1 MIALGTALVGYASRT
16 ARREAYAKAQVQ
28 LQMTAQEQAEA
39 LHRPL
44 APAMAV
50 ARNLAQVLLTNPDRT
65 LALNRAQVNDLLRR
79 TLEQNHDFLAVY
91 TLWEPNGFDGM
102 DVRYARQPES
112 DASGRFMPYWSRDRS
127 GLLRMEPITSHQ
139 VPGHGDF
146 YFQPKSTGQDMVIE
160 PHSALVQG
168 KPVLLTS
175 VVVPIL
181 GPRGFRGIAGVDMQ
195 IDFLQNMADAV
206 NVYRRSGQLILV
218 TPNGRVAAKTEDP
231 AAIGQPWRIPAP
243 LVEAARQGYVP
254 AEQTAILGG
263 RLYAFRPIQIGRS
276 LQPWW
281 VILSVPEAVL
291 LQEAQQTIR
300 TMILVGVAFLLLGI
314 TLLLIVIKTL
324 FIERVT
330 RLNAT
335 TKLFGNGNY
344 DAYCAAAGPD
354 EIGQLAESFNTMTG
368 RIRATLAELVEKDLL
383 LTAVLD
389 NAFQMYGLL
398 DLDGRLR
405 SANKA
410 ALAMAGEPLAAL
422 VGRPLWELPFGSH
435 SAEARAR
442 IQQAVADARSGQFS
456 RYEATTGDETQPLRH
471 VDFSI
476 TPLADE
482 TGEVHSLIMEGR
494 DITERKL
501 AEDELQQHRER
512 LEQLV
517 AERTAELVQAR
528 ETAEAAARIKS
539 EFLANMSHEIRTPM
553 NAVLGMTHLALMT
566 DLTEQQRHYLRKSQ
580 LAGNGLLYIINDIL
594 DFSKIEAGKLRMDA
608 KEFLLEDVYQ
618 HVIDLVGMRATEKN
632 LEFLLDTAPDVPQA
646 LVGDPLRLGQVLTNL
661 CSNAVKFT
669 VSGEIIVVTF
679 RKLQEE
685 QDRVTLQFCVRDP
698 GIGMTEE
705 QVRLLFQPFSQV
717 DASSTRKFAGTGLGL
732 AISKRLVE
740 MMGGEI
746 WVVSQPGQ
754 GSEFYFSA
762 TFGLGHARSEPRPF
776 APESLEPPIEGW
788 KLDSE
793 ARDRLRGRRV
803 LLVEDNEFNQE
814 VATEFLSM
822 LGLETVLAA
831 DGEQALARL
840 KATSFDLVL
849 MDLQMPVMD
858 GYEATRRIRSDP
870 SLAALPIIAMTAHA
884 MTQERERCAALGMN
898 DYVTKPIDP
907 ERFAATLATWTR
919 AAAPSAQGEVR
930 ARQEPGAAPVLP
942 GIAYAKGLALCLGA
956 PDRFEKR
963 LKRFIQ
969 ILENPAEEIRSALA
983 RGDAGTAHRGAHSM
997 VSAAGMIGAEDLAAK
1012 ALALQEALDEGVP
1025 ASVEAGLD
1033 RLDQAFRLVREGLMA
1048 HFTAV

>member
-1 MIALGTALVGYASRT
+1 M
-16 ARREAYAKAQVQ
+16 
-28 LQMTAQEQAEA
+28 
-39 LHRPL
+39 
-44 APAMAV
+44 
-50 ARNLAQVLLTNPDRT
+50 
-65 LALNRAQVNDLLRR
+65 
-79 TLEQNHDFLAVY
+79 
-91 TLWEPNGFDGM
+91 GFKSLFTKS
-102 DVRYARQPES
+102 RQPES
-112 DASGRFMPYWSRDRS
+112 DASGRFMPYWNRDRS

-146 YFQPKSTGQDMVIE
+146 YFQPKSTGRDMVIE

-181 GPRGFRGIAGVDMQ
+181 GPRV
-195 IDFLQNMADAV
+195 
-206 NVYRRSGQLILV
+206 
-218 TPNGRVAAKTEDP
+218 
-231 AAIGQPWRIPAP
+231 
-243 LVEAARQGYVP
+243 
-254 AEQTAILGG
+254 
-263 RLYAFRPIQIGRS
+263 
-276 LQPWW
+276 
-281 VILSVPEAVL
+281 
-291 LQEAQQTIR
+291 
-300 TMILVGVAFLLLGI
+300 
-314 TLLLIVIKTL
+314 
-324 FIERVT
+324 
-330 RLNAT
+330 
-335 TKLFGNGNY
+335 
-344 DAYCAAAGPD
+344 
-354 EIGQLAESFNTMTG
+354 
-368 RIRATLAELVEKDLL
+368 
-383 LTAVLD
+383 
-389 NAFQMYGLL
+389 
-398 DLDGRLR
+398 
-405 SANKA
+405 
-410 ALAMAGEPLAAL
+410 
-422 VGRPLWELPFGSH
+422 
-435 SAEARAR
+435 
-442 IQQAVADARSGQFS
+442 
-456 RYEATTGDETQPLRH
+456 
-471 VDFSI
+471 
-476 TPLADE
+476 
-482 TGEVHSLIMEGR
+482 
-494 DITERKL
+494 
-501 AEDELQQHRER
+501 
-512 LEQLV
+512 
-517 AERTAELVQAR
+517 
-528 ETAEAAARIKS
+528 
-539 EFLANMSHEIRTPM
+539 
-553 NAVLGMTHLALMT
+553 
-566 DLTEQQRHYLRKSQ
+566 
-580 LAGNGLLYIINDIL
+580 AGNGLLYIINDIL

-717 DASSTRKFAGTGLGL
+717 DSSSTRKFAGTGLGL

-746 WVVSQPGQ
+746 WVVSQPGK
-754 GSEFYFSA
+754 GSEFFFSA
-762 TFGLGHARSEPRPF
+762 TFGLGHARSEPRPW
-776 APESLEPPIEGW
+776 APAGLRVLVVDDSPNAREIERELVQG
-788 KLDSE
+788 LGHTAGVAASAEE
-793 ARDRLRGRRV
+793 AVAELKRLPYDLV

-840 KATSFDLVL
+840 QATSFDLVL

-919 AAAPSAQGEVR
+919 PAAPPAQGEVR
-930 ARQEPGAAPVLP
+930 VRLEPGAAPVLP

-969 ILENPAEEIRSALA
+969 IIENPAEEIRSALA

-1012 ALALQEALDEGVP
+1012 SLALQEALGEGVP
-1025 ASVEAGLD
+1025 GTVEAALD

>member
-1 MIALGTALVGYASRT
+1 M
-16 ARREAYAKAQVQ
+16 
-28 LQMTAQEQAEA
+28 
-39 LHRPL
+39 
-44 APAMAV
+44 
-50 ARNLAQVLLTNPDRT
+50 
-65 LALNRAQVNDLLRR
+65 
-79 TLEQNHDFLAVY
+79 
-91 TLWEPNGFDGM
+91 GFKSLFTKS
-102 DVRYARQPES
+102 RQPES
-112 DASGRFMPYWSRDRS
+112 DASGRFMPYWNRDRS

-146 YFQPKSTGQDMVIE
+146 YFQPKSTGRDMVIE

-181 GPRGFRGIAGVDMQ
+181 GPRV
-195 IDFLQNMADAV
+195 
-206 NVYRRSGQLILV
+206 
-218 TPNGRVAAKTEDP
+218 
-231 AAIGQPWRIPAP
+231 
-243 LVEAARQGYVP
+243 
-254 AEQTAILGG
+254 
-263 RLYAFRPIQIGRS
+263 
-276 LQPWW
+276 
-281 VILSVPEAVL
+281 
-291 LQEAQQTIR
+291 
-300 TMILVGVAFLLLGI
+300 
-314 TLLLIVIKTL
+314 
-324 FIERVT
+324 
-330 RLNAT
+330 
-335 TKLFGNGNY
+335 
-344 DAYCAAAGPD
+344 
-354 EIGQLAESFNTMTG
+354 
-368 RIRATLAELVEKDLL
+368 
-383 LTAVLD
+383 
-389 NAFQMYGLL
+389 
-398 DLDGRLR
+398 
-405 SANKA
+405 
-410 ALAMAGEPLAAL
+410 
-422 VGRPLWELPFGSH
+422 
-435 SAEARAR
+435 
-442 IQQAVADARSGQFS
+442 
-456 RYEATTGDETQPLRH
+456 
-471 VDFSI
+471 
-476 TPLADE
+476 
-482 TGEVHSLIMEGR
+482 
-494 DITERKL
+494 
-501 AEDELQQHRER
+501 
-512 LEQLV
+512 
-517 AERTAELVQAR
+517 
-528 ETAEAAARIKS
+528 
-539 EFLANMSHEIRTPM
+539 
-553 NAVLGMTHLALMT
+553 
-566 DLTEQQRHYLRKSQ
+566 
-580 LAGNGLLYIINDIL
+580 AGNGLLYIINDIL

-608 KEFLLEDVYQ
+608 REFLLEDVYQ

-717 DASSTRKFAGTGLGL
+717 DSSSTRKFAGTGQGL

-746 WVVSQPGQ
+746 WVVSQPGK
-754 GSEFYFSA
+754 GSEFFFSA
-762 TFGLGHARSEPRPF
+762 TFGLGHARSEPRPW
-776 APESLEPPIEGW
+776 APAGLRVLVVDDSPNAREIERELVQG
-788 KLDSE
+788 LGHTAGVAASAEE
-793 ARDRLRGRRV
+793 AVAELKRLPYDLV

-840 KATSFDLVL
+840 QATSFDLVL

-919 AAAPSAQGEVR
+919 PAAPPAQGEVR
-930 ARQEPGAAPVLP
+930 VRLEPGAAPVLP

-969 ILENPAEEIRSALA
+969 IIENPAEEIRSALA

-1012 ALALQEALDEGVP
+1012 SLALQEALGEGVP
-1025 ASVEAGLD
+1025 GTVEAALD

>member
-1 MIALGTALVGYASRT
+1 M
-16 ARREAYAKAQVQ
+16 
-28 LQMTAQEQAEA
+28 
-39 LHRPL
+39 
-44 APAMAV
+44 
-50 ARNLAQVLLTNPDRT
+50 
-65 LALNRAQVNDLLRR
+65 
-79 TLEQNHDFLAVY
+79 
-91 TLWEPNGFDGM
+91 GFKSLFTKS
-102 DVRYARQPES
+102 RQPES
-112 DASGRFMPYWSRDRS
+112 DASGRFMPYWNRDRS

-146 YFQPKSTGQDMVIE
+146 YFQPKSTGRDMVIE

-181 GPRGFRGIAGVDMQ
+181 GPRV
-195 IDFLQNMADAV
+195 
-206 NVYRRSGQLILV
+206 
-218 TPNGRVAAKTEDP
+218 
-231 AAIGQPWRIPAP
+231 
-243 LVEAARQGYVP
+243 
-254 AEQTAILGG
+254 
-263 RLYAFRPIQIGRS
+263 
-276 LQPWW
+276 
-281 VILSVPEAVL
+281 
-291 LQEAQQTIR
+291 
-300 TMILVGVAFLLLGI
+300 
-314 TLLLIVIKTL
+314 
-324 FIERVT
+324 
-330 RLNAT
+330 
-335 TKLFGNGNY
+335 
-344 DAYCAAAGPD
+344 
-354 EIGQLAESFNTMTG
+354 
-368 RIRATLAELVEKDLL
+368 
-383 LTAVLD
+383 
-389 NAFQMYGLL
+389 
-398 DLDGRLR
+398 
-405 SANKA
+405 
-410 ALAMAGEPLAAL
+410 
-422 VGRPLWELPFGSH
+422 
-435 SAEARAR
+435 
-442 IQQAVADARSGQFS
+442 
-456 RYEATTGDETQPLRH
+456 
-471 VDFSI
+471 
-476 TPLADE
+476 
-482 TGEVHSLIMEGR
+482 
-494 DITERKL
+494 
-501 AEDELQQHRER
+501 
-512 LEQLV
+512 
-517 AERTAELVQAR
+517 
-528 ETAEAAARIKS
+528 
-539 EFLANMSHEIRTPM
+539 
-553 NAVLGMTHLALMT
+553 
-566 DLTEQQRHYLRKSQ
+566 
-580 LAGNGLLYIINDIL
+580 AGNGLLYIINDIL

-717 DASSTRKFAGTGLGL
+717 DSSSTRKFAGTGLGL

-746 WVVSQPGQ
+746 WVVSQPGK
-754 GSEFYFSA
+754 GSEFFFSA
-762 TFGLGHARSEPRPF
+762 TFGLGHARSEPRPW
-776 APESLEPPIEGW
+776 APAGLRVLVVDDSPNAREIERELVQG
-788 KLDSE
+788 LGHTAGVAASAEE
-793 ARDRLRGRRV
+793 AVAELKRLPYDLV

-840 KATSFDLVL
+840 QATSFDLVL

-919 AAAPSAQGEVR
+919 PAAPPAQGEVR
-930 ARQEPGAAPVLP
+930 VRLEPGAAPVLP

-969 ILENPAEEIRSALA
+969 IIENPAEEIRSALA

-1012 ALALQEALDEGVP
+1012 SLALQEALGEGVP
-1025 ASVEAGLD
+1025 GTVEAALD

-1048 HFTAV
+1048 HFTAD

>member
-1 MIALGTALVGYASRT
+1 M
-16 ARREAYAKAQVQ
+16 
-28 LQMTAQEQAEA
+28 
-39 LHRPL
+39 
-44 APAMAV
+44 
-50 ARNLAQVLLTNPDRT
+50 
-65 LALNRAQVNDLLRR
+65 
-79 TLEQNHDFLAVY
+79 
-91 TLWEPNGFDGM
+91 GFKSLFTKS
-102 DVRYARQPES
+102 RQPES
-112 DASGRFMPYWSRDRS
+112 DASGRFMPYWNRDRS

-146 YFQPKSTGQDMVIE
+146 YFQPKSTGRDMVIE

-181 GPRGFRGIAGVDMQ
+181 GPRV
-195 IDFLQNMADAV
+195 
-206 NVYRRSGQLILV
+206 
-218 TPNGRVAAKTEDP
+218 
-231 AAIGQPWRIPAP
+231 
-243 LVEAARQGYVP
+243 
-254 AEQTAILGG
+254 
-263 RLYAFRPIQIGRS
+263 
-276 LQPWW
+276 
-281 VILSVPEAVL
+281 
-291 LQEAQQTIR
+291 
-300 TMILVGVAFLLLGI
+300 
-314 TLLLIVIKTL
+314 
-324 FIERVT
+324 
-330 RLNAT
+330 
-335 TKLFGNGNY
+335 
-344 DAYCAAAGPD
+344 
-354 EIGQLAESFNTMTG
+354 
-368 RIRATLAELVEKDLL
+368 
-383 LTAVLD
+383 
-389 NAFQMYGLL
+389 
-398 DLDGRLR
+398 
-405 SANKA
+405 
-410 ALAMAGEPLAAL
+410 
-422 VGRPLWELPFGSH
+422 
-435 SAEARAR
+435 
-442 IQQAVADARSGQFS
+442 
-456 RYEATTGDETQPLRH
+456 
-471 VDFSI
+471 
-476 TPLADE
+476 
-482 TGEVHSLIMEGR
+482 
-494 DITERKL
+494 
-501 AEDELQQHRER
+501 
-512 LEQLV
+512 
-517 AERTAELVQAR
+517 
-528 ETAEAAARIKS
+528 
-539 EFLANMSHEIRTPM
+539 
-553 NAVLGMTHLALMT
+553 
-566 DLTEQQRHYLRKSQ
+566 
-580 LAGNGLLYIINDIL
+580 AGNGLLYIINDIL

-618 HVIDLVGMRATEKN
+618 QVIDLVGMRATEKN

-717 DASSTRKFAGTGLGL
+717 DSSSTRKFAGTGQGL

-746 WVVSQPGQ
+746 WVVSQPGK
-754 GSEFYFSA
+754 GSEFFFSA
-762 TFGLGHARSEPRPF
+762 TFGLGHARSEPRPW
-776 APESLEPPIEGW
+776 APAGLRVLVVDDSPNAREIERELVQG
-788 KLDSE
+788 LGHTAGVAASAEE
-793 ARDRLRGRRV
+793 AVAELKRLPYDLV

-840 KATSFDLVL
+840 QATSFDLVL

-919 AAAPSAQGEVR
+919 PAAPPAQGEVR
-930 ARQEPGAAPVLP
+930 VRLEPGAAPVLP

-969 ILENPAEEIRSALA
+969 IIENPAEEIRSALA

-1012 ALALQEALDEGVP
+1012 SLALQEALGEGVP
-1025 ASVEAGLD
+1025 GTVEAALD

>member
-1 MIALGTALVGYASRT
+1 M
-16 ARREAYAKAQVQ
+16 
-28 LQMTAQEQAEA
+28 
-39 LHRPL
+39 
-44 APAMAV
+44 
-50 ARNLAQVLLTNPDRT
+50 
-65 LALNRAQVNDLLRR
+65 
-79 TLEQNHDFLAVY
+79 
-91 TLWEPNGFDGM
+91 GFKSLFTKS
-102 DVRYARQPES
+102 RQPES
-112 DASGRFMPYWSRDRS
+112 DASGRFMPYWNRDRS

-146 YFQPKSTGQDMVIE
+146 YFQPKSTGRDMVIE

-181 GPRGFRGIAGVDMQ
+181 GPR
-195 IDFLQNMADAV
+195 
-206 NVYRRSGQLILV
+206 
-218 TPNGRVAAKTEDP
+218 VA
-231 AAIGQPWRIPAP
+231 
-243 LVEAARQGYVP
+243 
-254 AEQTAILGG
+254 
-263 RLYAFRPIQIGRS
+263 
-276 LQPWW
+276 
-281 VILSVPEAVL
+281 
-291 LQEAQQTIR
+291 
-300 TMILVGVAFLLLGI
+300 
-314 TLLLIVIKTL
+314 
-324 FIERVT
+324 
-330 RLNAT
+330 
-335 TKLFGNGNY
+335 
-344 DAYCAAAGPD
+344 C
-354 EIGQLAESFNTMTG
+354 
-368 RIRATLAELVEKDLL
+368 
-383 LTAVLD
+383 
-389 NAFQMYGLL
+389 
-398 DLDGRLR
+398 
-405 SANKA
+405 
-410 ALAMAGEPLAAL
+410 
-422 VGRPLWELPFGSH
+422 
-435 SAEARAR
+435 
-442 IQQAVADARSGQFS
+442 
-456 RYEATTGDETQPLRH
+456 
-471 VDFSI
+471 
-476 TPLADE
+476 
-482 TGEVHSLIMEGR
+482 
-494 DITERKL
+494 
-501 AEDELQQHRER
+501 
-512 LEQLV
+512 
-517 AERTAELVQAR
+517 
-528 ETAEAAARIKS
+528 
-539 EFLANMSHEIRTPM
+539 
-553 NAVLGMTHLALMT
+553 
-566 DLTEQQRHYLRKSQ
+566 
-580 LAGNGLLYIINDIL
+580 NGLLYIINDIL

-717 DASSTRKFAGTGLGL
+717 DSSSTRKFAGTGQGL

-746 WVVSQPGQ
+746 WVVSQPGK
-754 GSEFYFSA
+754 GSEFFFSA
-762 TFGLGHARSEPRPF
+762 TFGLGHARSEPRPW
-776 APESLEPPIEGW
+776 APAGLRVLVVDDSPNAREIERELVQG
-788 KLDSE
+788 LGHTAGVAASAEE
-793 ARDRLRGRRV
+793 AVAELKRLPYDLV

-840 KATSFDLVL
+840 QATSFDLVL

-919 AAAPSAQGEVR
+919 PAAPPAQGEVR
-930 ARQEPGAAPVLP
+930 VRLEPGAAPVLP

-969 ILENPAEEIRSALA
+969 IIENPAEEIRSALA

-1012 ALALQEALDEGVP
+1012 SLALQEALGEGVP
-1025 ASVEAGLD
+1025 GTVEAALD

>member
-1 MIALGTALVGYASRT
+1 M
-16 ARREAYAKAQVQ
+16 
-28 LQMTAQEQAEA
+28 
-39 LHRPL
+39 
-44 APAMAV
+44 
-50 ARNLAQVLLTNPDRT
+50 
-65 LALNRAQVNDLLRR
+65 
-79 TLEQNHDFLAVY
+79 
-91 TLWEPNGFDGM
+91 GFKSLFTKS
-102 DVRYARQPES
+102 RQPES
-112 DASGRFMPYWSRDRS
+112 DASGRFMPYWNRDRS

-146 YFQPKSTGQDMVIE
+146 YFQPKSTGRDMVIE

-181 GPRGFRGIAGVDMQ
+181 GPRV
-195 IDFLQNMADAV
+195 
-206 NVYRRSGQLILV
+206 
-218 TPNGRVAAKTEDP
+218 
-231 AAIGQPWRIPAP
+231 
-243 LVEAARQGYVP
+243 
-254 AEQTAILGG
+254 
-263 RLYAFRPIQIGRS
+263 
-276 LQPWW
+276 
-281 VILSVPEAVL
+281 
-291 LQEAQQTIR
+291 
-300 TMILVGVAFLLLGI
+300 
-314 TLLLIVIKTL
+314 
-324 FIERVT
+324 
-330 RLNAT
+330 
-335 TKLFGNGNY
+335 
-344 DAYCAAAGPD
+344 
-354 EIGQLAESFNTMTG
+354 
-368 RIRATLAELVEKDLL
+368 
-383 LTAVLD
+383 
-389 NAFQMYGLL
+389 
-398 DLDGRLR
+398 
-405 SANKA
+405 
-410 ALAMAGEPLAAL
+410 
-422 VGRPLWELPFGSH
+422 
-435 SAEARAR
+435 
-442 IQQAVADARSGQFS
+442 
-456 RYEATTGDETQPLRH
+456 
-471 VDFSI
+471 
-476 TPLADE
+476 
-482 TGEVHSLIMEGR
+482 
-494 DITERKL
+494 
-501 AEDELQQHRER
+501 
-512 LEQLV
+512 
-517 AERTAELVQAR
+517 
-528 ETAEAAARIKS
+528 
-539 EFLANMSHEIRTPM
+539 
-553 NAVLGMTHLALMT
+553 
-566 DLTEQQRHYLRKSQ
+566 
-580 LAGNGLLYIINDIL
+580 AGNGLLYIINDIL

-717 DASSTRKFAGTGLGL
+717 DSSSTRKFAGTGLGL

-746 WVVSQPGQ
+746 WVVSQPGK
-754 GSEFYFSA
+754 GSEFFFSA
-762 TFGLGHARSEPRPF
+762 TFGLGHARSEPRPW
-776 APESLEPPIEGW
+776 APAGLRVLVVDDSPNAREIERELVQG
-788 KLDSE
+788 LGHTAGVAASAEE
-793 ARDRLRGRRV
+793 AVAELKRLPYDLV

-840 KATSFDLVL
+840 QATSFDLVL

-919 AAAPSAQGEVR
+919 AAAPPAQGEVR
-930 ARQEPGAAPVLP
+930 VRLEPGAAPVLP

-969 ILENPAEEIRSALA
+969 IIENPAEEIRSALA

-1012 ALALQEALDEGVP
+1012 SLALQEALGEGVP
-1025 ASVEAGLD
+1025 GTVEAALD

-1048 HFTAV
+1048 HFTAD

>member
-1 MIALGTALVGYASRT
+1 MGFKSLFTKLSICVTLCMIALGTALVGYASRT

-44 APAMAV
+44 ATAMAV
-50 ARNLAQVLLTNPDRT
+50 ARNLAQVLLVNPDRT

-91 TLWEPNGFDGM
+91 TLWEPDGFDGM
-102 DVRYARQPES
+102 DAHYARRSES
-112 DASGRFMPYWSRDRS
+112 DASGRFMPYWNRDRS
-127 GLLRMEPITSHQ
+127 GLLRMEPITSQQ

-146 YFQPKSTGQDMVIE
+146 YFQPKATGRDTVIE

-254 AEQTAILGG
+254 DEQTAILGG
-263 RLYAFRPIQIGRS
+263 RLFAFRPIQIGRS

-281 VILSVPEAVL
+281 VILSVPESVL
-291 LQEAQQTIR
+291 LQEANQAIR

-422 VGRPLWELPFGSH
+422 VGRPLWELPFCSH
-435 SAEARAR
+435 SAQARAR

-456 RYEATTGDETQPLRH
+456 RYEATTGDESQALRH

-482 TGEVHSLIMEGR
+482 TGEIHSLIMEGR

-501 AEDELQQHRER
+501 AEDELRQHRER

-517 AERTAELVQAR
+517 AERTATTSWTSPR
-528 ETAEAAARIKS
+528 SR
-539 EFLANMSHEIRTPM
+539 P
-553 NAVLGMTHLALMT
+553 
-566 DLTEQQRHYLRKSQ
+566 
-580 LAGNGLLYIINDIL
+580 
-594 DFSKIEAGKLRMDA
+594 
-608 KEFLLEDVYQ
+608 
-618 HVIDLVGMRATEKN
+618 
-632 LEFLLDTAPDVPQA
+632 
-646 LVGDPLRLGQVLTNL
+646 
-661 CSNAVKFT
+661 
-669 VSGEIIVVTF
+669 
-679 RKLQEE
+679 
-685 QDRVTLQFCVRDP
+685 
-698 GIGMTEE
+698 
-705 QVRLLFQPFSQV
+705 
-717 DASSTRKFAGTGLGL
+717 ASSGW
-732 AISKRLVE
+732 
-740 MMGGEI
+740 M
-746 WVVSQPGQ
+746 PG
-754 GSEFYFSA
+754 SSC
-762 TFGLGHARSEPRPF
+762 
-776 APESLEPPIEGW
+776 W
-788 KLDSE
+788 K
-793 ARDRLRGRRV
+793 
-803 LLVEDNEFNQE
+803 
-814 VATEFLSM
+814 
-822 LGLETVLAA
+822 
-831 DGEQALARL
+831 
-840 KATSFDLVL
+840 TS
-849 MDLQMPVMD
+849 
-858 GYEATRRIRSDP
+858 TS
-870 SLAALPIIAMTAHA
+870 T
-884 MTQERERCAALGMN
+884 
-898 DYVTKPIDP
+898 
-907 ERFAATLATWTR
+907 
-919 AAAPSAQGEVR
+919 
-930 ARQEPGAAPVLP
+930 
-942 GIAYAKGLALCLGA
+942 
-956 PDRFEKR
+956 
-963 LKRFIQ
+963 
-969 ILENPAEEIRSALA
+969 
-983 RGDAGTAHRGAHSM
+983 
-997 VSAAGMIGAEDLAAK
+997 
-1012 ALALQEALDEGVP
+1012 
-1025 ASVEAGLD
+1025 
-1033 RLDQAFRLVREGLMA
+1033 
-1048 HFTAV
+1048 

>member
-1 MIALGTALVGYASRT
+1 M
-16 ARREAYAKAQVQ
+16 
-28 LQMTAQEQAEA
+28 
-39 LHRPL
+39 
-44 APAMAV
+44 
-50 ARNLAQVLLTNPDRT
+50 
-65 LALNRAQVNDLLRR
+65 
-79 TLEQNHDFLAVY
+79 
-91 TLWEPNGFDGM
+91 GFKSLFTKS
-102 DVRYARQPES
+102 RQPES
-112 DASGRFMPYWSRDRS
+112 DASGRFMPYWNRDRS

-146 YFQPKSTGQDMVIE
+146 YFQPKSTGRDMVIE

-181 GPRGFRGIAGVDMQ
+181 GPRV
-195 IDFLQNMADAV
+195 
-206 NVYRRSGQLILV
+206 
-218 TPNGRVAAKTEDP
+218 
-231 AAIGQPWRIPAP
+231 
-243 LVEAARQGYVP
+243 
-254 AEQTAILGG
+254 
-263 RLYAFRPIQIGRS
+263 
-276 LQPWW
+276 
-281 VILSVPEAVL
+281 
-291 LQEAQQTIR
+291 
-300 TMILVGVAFLLLGI
+300 
-314 TLLLIVIKTL
+314 
-324 FIERVT
+324 
-330 RLNAT
+330 
-335 TKLFGNGNY
+335 
-344 DAYCAAAGPD
+344 
-354 EIGQLAESFNTMTG
+354 
-368 RIRATLAELVEKDLL
+368 
-383 LTAVLD
+383 
-389 NAFQMYGLL
+389 
-398 DLDGRLR
+398 
-405 SANKA
+405 
-410 ALAMAGEPLAAL
+410 
-422 VGRPLWELPFGSH
+422 
-435 SAEARAR
+435 
-442 IQQAVADARSGQFS
+442 
-456 RYEATTGDETQPLRH
+456 
-471 VDFSI
+471 
-476 TPLADE
+476 
-482 TGEVHSLIMEGR
+482 
-494 DITERKL
+494 
-501 AEDELQQHRER
+501 
-512 LEQLV
+512 
-517 AERTAELVQAR
+517 
-528 ETAEAAARIKS
+528 
-539 EFLANMSHEIRTPM
+539 
-553 NAVLGMTHLALMT
+553 
-566 DLTEQQRHYLRKSQ
+566 
-580 LAGNGLLYIINDIL
+580 AGNGLLYIINDIL

-717 DASSTRKFAGTGLGL
+717 DSSSTRKFAGTGQGL

-746 WVVSQPGQ
+746 WVVSQPGK
-754 GSEFYFSA
+754 GSEFFFSA
-762 TFGLGHARSEPRPF
+762 TFGLGHARSEPRPW
-776 APESLEPPIEGW
+776 APAGLRVLVVDDSPNAREIERELVQG
-788 KLDSE
+788 LGHTAGVAASAEE
-793 ARDRLRGRRV
+793 AVAELKRLPYDLV

-840 KATSFDLVL
+840 QATSFDLVL

-919 AAAPSAQGEVR
+919 PAAPPAQGEVR
-930 ARQEPGAAPVLP
+930 VRLEPGAAPVLP

-969 ILENPAEEIRSALA
+969 IIENPAEEIRSALA

-1012 ALALQEALDEGVP
+1012 SLALQEALGEGVP
-1025 ASVEAGLD
+1025 GTVEAALD

-1048 HFTAV
+1048 HFTAD

>member
-1 MIALGTALVGYASRT
+1 M
-16 ARREAYAKAQVQ
+16 
-28 LQMTAQEQAEA
+28 
-39 LHRPL
+39 
-44 APAMAV
+44 
-50 ARNLAQVLLTNPDRT
+50 
-65 LALNRAQVNDLLRR
+65 
-79 TLEQNHDFLAVY
+79 
-91 TLWEPNGFDGM
+91 GFKSLFTKS
-102 DVRYARQPES
+102 RQPES
-112 DASGRFMPYWSRDRS
+112 DASGRFMPYWNRDRS

-146 YFQPKSTGQDMVIE
+146 YFQPKSTGRDMVIE

-181 GPRGFRGIAGVDMQ
+181 GPRV
-195 IDFLQNMADAV
+195 
-206 NVYRRSGQLILV
+206 
-218 TPNGRVAAKTEDP
+218 
-231 AAIGQPWRIPAP
+231 
-243 LVEAARQGYVP
+243 
-254 AEQTAILGG
+254 
-263 RLYAFRPIQIGRS
+263 
-276 LQPWW
+276 
-281 VILSVPEAVL
+281 
-291 LQEAQQTIR
+291 
-300 TMILVGVAFLLLGI
+300 
-314 TLLLIVIKTL
+314 
-324 FIERVT
+324 
-330 RLNAT
+330 
-335 TKLFGNGNY
+335 
-344 DAYCAAAGPD
+344 
-354 EIGQLAESFNTMTG
+354 
-368 RIRATLAELVEKDLL
+368 
-383 LTAVLD
+383 
-389 NAFQMYGLL
+389 
-398 DLDGRLR
+398 
-405 SANKA
+405 
-410 ALAMAGEPLAAL
+410 
-422 VGRPLWELPFGSH
+422 
-435 SAEARAR
+435 
-442 IQQAVADARSGQFS
+442 
-456 RYEATTGDETQPLRH
+456 
-471 VDFSI
+471 
-476 TPLADE
+476 
-482 TGEVHSLIMEGR
+482 
-494 DITERKL
+494 
-501 AEDELQQHRER
+501 
-512 LEQLV
+512 
-517 AERTAELVQAR
+517 
-528 ETAEAAARIKS
+528 
-539 EFLANMSHEIRTPM
+539 
-553 NAVLGMTHLALMT
+553 
-566 DLTEQQRHYLRKSQ
+566 
-580 LAGNGLLYIINDIL
+580 AGNGLLYIINDIL

-632 LEFLLDTAPDVPQA
+632 LEFLLDTAPDVPRA

-717 DASSTRKFAGTGLGL
+717 DSSSTRKFAGTGQGL

-746 WVVSQPGQ
+746 WVVSQPGK
-754 GSEFYFSA
+754 GSEFFFSA
-762 TFGLGHARSEPRPF
+762 TFGLGHARSEPRPW
-776 APESLEPPIEGW
+776 APAGLRVLVVDDSPNAREIERELVQG
-788 KLDSE
+788 LGHTAGVAASAEE
-793 ARDRLRGRRV
+793 AVAELKRLPYDLV

-840 KATSFDLVL
+840 QATSFDLVL

-919 AAAPSAQGEVR
+919 PAAPPAQGEVR
-930 ARQEPGAAPVLP
+930 VRLEPGAAPVLP

-969 ILENPAEEIRSALA
+969 IIENPAEEIRSALA

-1012 ALALQEALDEGVP
+1012 SLALQEALGEGVP
-1025 ASVEAGLD
+1025 GTVEAALD

>member
-1 MIALGTALVGYASRT
+1 M
-16 ARREAYAKAQVQ
+16 
-28 LQMTAQEQAEA
+28 
-39 LHRPL
+39 
-44 APAMAV
+44 
-50 ARNLAQVLLTNPDRT
+50 
-65 LALNRAQVNDLLRR
+65 
-79 TLEQNHDFLAVY
+79 
-91 TLWEPNGFDGM
+91 GFKSLFTKS
-102 DVRYARQPES
+102 RQPES
-112 DASGRFMPYWSRDRS
+112 DASGRFMPYWNRDRS

-146 YFQPKSTGQDMVIE
+146 YFQPKSTGRDMVIE

-181 GPRGFRGIAGVDMQ
+181 GPRV
-195 IDFLQNMADAV
+195 
-206 NVYRRSGQLILV
+206 
-218 TPNGRVAAKTEDP
+218 
-231 AAIGQPWRIPAP
+231 
-243 LVEAARQGYVP
+243 
-254 AEQTAILGG
+254 
-263 RLYAFRPIQIGRS
+263 
-276 LQPWW
+276 
-281 VILSVPEAVL
+281 
-291 LQEAQQTIR
+291 
-300 TMILVGVAFLLLGI
+300 
-314 TLLLIVIKTL
+314 
-324 FIERVT
+324 
-330 RLNAT
+330 
-335 TKLFGNGNY
+335 
-344 DAYCAAAGPD
+344 
-354 EIGQLAESFNTMTG
+354 
-368 RIRATLAELVEKDLL
+368 
-383 LTAVLD
+383 
-389 NAFQMYGLL
+389 
-398 DLDGRLR
+398 
-405 SANKA
+405 
-410 ALAMAGEPLAAL
+410 
-422 VGRPLWELPFGSH
+422 
-435 SAEARAR
+435 
-442 IQQAVADARSGQFS
+442 
-456 RYEATTGDETQPLRH
+456 
-471 VDFSI
+471 
-476 TPLADE
+476 
-482 TGEVHSLIMEGR
+482 
-494 DITERKL
+494 
-501 AEDELQQHRER
+501 
-512 LEQLV
+512 
-517 AERTAELVQAR
+517 
-528 ETAEAAARIKS
+528 
-539 EFLANMSHEIRTPM
+539 
-553 NAVLGMTHLALMT
+553 
-566 DLTEQQRHYLRKSQ
+566 
-580 LAGNGLLYIINDIL
+580 AGNGLLYIINDIL

-632 LEFLLDTAPDVPQA
+632 LEFLLDTAPDVPRA

-717 DASSTRKFAGTGLGL
+717 DSSSTRKFAGTGQGL

-746 WVVSQPGQ
+746 WVVSQPGK
-754 GSEFYFSA
+754 GSEFFFSA
-762 TFGLGHARSEPRPF
+762 TFGLGHARSEPRPW
-776 APESLEPPIEGW
+776 APAGLRVLVVDDSPNAREIERELVQG
-788 KLDSE
+788 LGHTAGVAASAEE
-793 ARDRLRGRRV
+793 AVAELKRLPYDLV

-840 KATSFDLVL
+840 QATSFDLVL

-907 ERFAATLATWTR
+907 ERFAATLAAWTR
-919 AAAPSAQGEVR
+919 PAAPPAQGAVR

-969 ILENPAEEIRSALA
+969 IIENPAEEIRSALA

-1012 ALALQEALDEGVP
+1012 SLALQEALGEGVP
-1025 ASVEAGLD
+1025 GTVEAALD

>member
-1 MIALGTALVGYASRT
+1 M
-16 ARREAYAKAQVQ
+16 
-28 LQMTAQEQAEA
+28 
-39 LHRPL
+39 
-44 APAMAV
+44 
-50 ARNLAQVLLTNPDRT
+50 
-65 LALNRAQVNDLLRR
+65 
-79 TLEQNHDFLAVY
+79 
-91 TLWEPNGFDGM
+91 GFKSLFTKS
-102 DVRYARQPES
+102 RQPES
-112 DASGRFMPYWSRDRS
+112 DASGRFMPYWNRDRS

-146 YFQPKSTGQDMVIE
+146 YFQPKSTGRDMVIE

-181 GPRGFRGIAGVDMQ
+181 GPRV
-195 IDFLQNMADAV
+195 
-206 NVYRRSGQLILV
+206 
-218 TPNGRVAAKTEDP
+218 
-231 AAIGQPWRIPAP
+231 
-243 LVEAARQGYVP
+243 
-254 AEQTAILGG
+254 
-263 RLYAFRPIQIGRS
+263 
-276 LQPWW
+276 
-281 VILSVPEAVL
+281 
-291 LQEAQQTIR
+291 
-300 TMILVGVAFLLLGI
+300 
-314 TLLLIVIKTL
+314 
-324 FIERVT
+324 
-330 RLNAT
+330 
-335 TKLFGNGNY
+335 
-344 DAYCAAAGPD
+344 
-354 EIGQLAESFNTMTG
+354 
-368 RIRATLAELVEKDLL
+368 
-383 LTAVLD
+383 
-389 NAFQMYGLL
+389 
-398 DLDGRLR
+398 
-405 SANKA
+405 
-410 ALAMAGEPLAAL
+410 
-422 VGRPLWELPFGSH
+422 
-435 SAEARAR
+435 
-442 IQQAVADARSGQFS
+442 
-456 RYEATTGDETQPLRH
+456 
-471 VDFSI
+471 
-476 TPLADE
+476 
-482 TGEVHSLIMEGR
+482 
-494 DITERKL
+494 
-501 AEDELQQHRER
+501 
-512 LEQLV
+512 
-517 AERTAELVQAR
+517 
-528 ETAEAAARIKS
+528 
-539 EFLANMSHEIRTPM
+539 
-553 NAVLGMTHLALMT
+553 
-566 DLTEQQRHYLRKSQ
+566 
-580 LAGNGLLYIINDIL
+580 AGNGLLYIINDIL

-717 DASSTRKFAGTGLGL
+717 DSSSTRKFAGTGQGL

-746 WVVSQPGQ
+746 WVVSQPGK
-754 GSEFYFSA
+754 GSEFFFSA
-762 TFGLGHARSEPRPF
+762 TFGLGHARSEPRPW
-776 APESLEPPIEGW
+776 APAGLRVLVVDDSPNAREIERELVQG
-788 KLDSE
+788 LGHTAGVAASAEE
-793 ARDRLRGRRV
+793 AVAELKRLPYDLV

-840 KATSFDLVL
+840 QATSFDLVL

-919 AAAPSAQGEVR
+919 PAAPPAQGEVR
-930 ARQEPGAAPVLP
+930 VRLEPGAAPVLP

-969 ILENPAEEIRSALA
+969 IIENPAEEIRSALA

-1012 ALALQEALDEGVP
+1012 SLALQEALGEGVP
-1025 ASVEAGLD
+1025 GTVEAALD